1 MEEIYID
8 ASEQVMGRLASKI
21 ARELLKGNKVYVINA
36 EKSMISGDPK
46 HVLKTYQEKIN
57 RGDPYHGPF
66 SPKTSEIIFKRV
78 VRGMLPKKARGR
90 EALKGLRVFRSRL
103 ESFEGKEFKKF
114 EETKIKRDQS
124 YMDLGKLSK
133 KLGARSR

>member
-1 MEEIYID
+1 MEDVCID

-21 ARELLKGNKVYVINA
+21 ARELLKGKKVYVINA

-66 SPKTSEIIFKRV
+66 YPKMPERIFKRV

-90 EALKGLRVFRSRL
+90 EALKGLRVFRSRP

-114 EETKIKRDQS
+114 EETKIRGEQS
-124 YMDLGKLSK
+124 YMNLGKLSK
-133 KLGARSR
+133 KLGARTR